1 MLHYHS
7 ISFLNENG
15 LTDNLIKL
23 LNMSNSAIQ
32 CRIVSIIQKFYSLI
46 KDDIKWSILLTEIN
60 NTIKTLKKESID
72 KELKNVTSFI

>member
-23 LNMSNSAIQ
+23 LNLSNSAIQ
-32 CRIVSIIQKFYSLI
+32 CRIFPIIQKFYSLI

-60 NTIKTLKKESID
+60 NTIKTLIKKGIY
-72 KELKNVTSFI
+72 